1 MSTPTQE
8 ERPGE
13 EVKFWRNDELE
24 VHTAGRLAE
33 YERKTGRKVEPP
45 IQVEKLAEA
54 LFDLRF
60 SYEPLD
66 VPLDMFVPAALR
78 PELKKIIVNERHRA
92 VFTEKPGLERFSVG
106 HEVGHWDLFE
116 KDKDTRTGSL
126 FSASDAEGSVHY
138 RTAGGVPV
146 KYVKG
151 LWSNDGRYEVLSF
164 LQRSCDA
171 PDVASAVER
180 YSSALLMPKYLL
192 LPIVNGIDA
201 TRWSNLYR
209 VAEQFGVTI
218 SAFTTRLRRLGHTH
232 VTEDGKPF
240 SGTKAEHAGQQRMFL
255 C

>member
-1 MSTPTQE
+1 
-8 ERPGE
+8 
-13 EVKFWRNDELE
+13 VKFWRNAELE
-24 VHTAGRLAE
+24 AHTACRLAE

-45 IQVEKLAEA
+45 VPVEKLAEV

-66 VPLDMFVPAALR
+66 VPPGLFVPAALIPDSR
-78 PELKKIIVNERHRA
+78 MIVVNERHRA

-126 FSASDAEGSVHY
+126 FSGTDTDGRVDY

-146 KYVKG
+146 KFVKG
-151 LWSNDGRYEVLSF
+151 IWSNDGRYEVLSF

-171 PDVASAVER
+171 PSVASAVER
-180 YSSALLMPKYLL
+180 YASALLMPRPLL
-192 LPIVNGIDA
+192 VSALRGVDV
-201 TRWSNLYR
+201 TQWRNLYPIKDR
-209 VAEQFGVTI
+209 FGVTI
-218 SAFTTRLRRLGHTH
+218 SALRVRMQRPGLVH
-232 VTEDGKPF
+232 VTEEG
-240 SGTKAEHAGQQRMFL
+240 SIHRQTREEHAGQQQIFS